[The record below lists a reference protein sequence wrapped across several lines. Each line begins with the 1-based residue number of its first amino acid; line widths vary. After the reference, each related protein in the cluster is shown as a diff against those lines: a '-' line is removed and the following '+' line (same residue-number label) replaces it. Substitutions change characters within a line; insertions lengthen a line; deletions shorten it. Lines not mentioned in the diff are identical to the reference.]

1 MSIDSKFLNLFIKAT
16 EKAAIGASKFIGKK
30 DKIGAD
36 KGAVDPMRRELN
48 KINMEGS
55 IVIGE
60 GEMDEAPML
69 YIGEKLGTLTGP
81 KFDIAVDPLEGT
93 KFTANNQPN
102 AFSVLAIS
110 KRGELLKAPDVYM
123 EKIAIGTN
131 LPKNLL
137 DLDNGVEKNI
147 KLLAEAKNKKISNLS
162 ACVMQRP
169 RHKHIIDELLRL
181 NVKINFITDGD
192 IAGVLSV
199 IGNKPV
205 NDIYYSTGGAPE
217 GVLAAAAL
225 SCFGGQMQ
233 GRLVLNEEEKIRAK
247 KLGISDFK
255 KKYNIS
261 EIIKGDV
268 IFCATGVTSGDL
280 VQGVKDLGNEYEV
293 NTYALHKSKKIIKTV
308 KNIYNKWAQYP

>member
-1 MSIDSKFLNLFIKAT
+1 MSIDAKFLNLFIKAT

-30 DKIGAD
+30 DKIAAD

-48 KINMEGS
+48 KINMEGT

-69 YIGEKLGTLTGP
+69 YIGERLGTLNGP

-93 KFTANNQPN
+93 KFTANNEPN
-102 AFSVLAIS
+102 AFSVIAVAN
-110 KRGELLKAPDVYM
+110 KGDLLSAPDTYM
-123 EKIAIGTN
+123 EKIAVGAN

-137 DLDNGVEKNI
+137 DIDFGVEKNI
-147 KLLAEAKNKKISNLS
+147 KLLAKAKNKKISDLNV
-162 ACVMQRP
+162 CVLKRP
-169 RHKHIIDELLRL
+169 RHDEIVKVLTKMNVHINYIQ
-181 NVKINFITDGD
+181 DGD

-199 IGNKPV
+199 IGEEPK
-205 NDIYYSTGGAPE
+205 NDIYYSTGGGPE

-225 SCFGGQMQ
+225 SCYGGQMQ

-247 KLGISDFK
+247 KLGIKDFNR
-255 KKYNIS
+255 KYNIDDMVR
-261 EIIKGDV
+261 GDV

-280 VQGVKDLGNEYEV
+280 TKGVKDLGNEFEV
-293 NTYALHKSKKIIKTV
+293 TTFALHKSKKINKIIT
-308 KNIYNKWAQYP
+308 NIYNK

>member
-1 MSIDSKFLNLFIKAT
+1 MSIDSKFLKLFVKAT

-30 DKIGAD
+30 DKIAAD

-48 KINMEGS
+48 KINMDGT

-69 YIGEKLGTLTGP
+69 YIGEKLGTLNGP

-102 AFSVLAIS
+102 AFSVIAIAN
-110 KRGELLKAPDVYM
+110 KGDLLSAPDTYM
-123 EKIAIGTN
+123 EKIAIGSD

-137 DLDNGVEKNI
+137 DIDFGVEKNI
-147 KLLAEAKNKKISNLS
+147 KLLAKAKNKKISELN
-162 ACVMQRP
+162 ACVLKRP
-169 RHKHIIDELLRL
+169 RHDEIVKVLTEM
-181 NVKINFITDGD
+181 NVQINYIVDGD

-199 IGNKPV
+199 IGEKPK
-205 NDIYYSTGGAPE
+205 NDIYYSTGGGPE

-225 SCFGGQMQ
+225 ACLGGQIQ

-247 KLGISDFK
+247 KLGIQDFN
-255 KKYNIS
+255 KKYNIDDMVR
-261 EIIKGDV
+261 GDV

-280 VQGVKDLGNEYEV
+280 ANGVKDLGNEFEV
-293 NTYALHKSKKIIKTV
+293 TTFALHKSKKINRIIT
-308 KNIYNKWAQYP
+308 NIYNK

>member
-110 KRGELLKAPDVYM
+110 NKGDLLKAPDVYM
-123 EKIAIGTN
+123 EKIAVGTN
-131 LPKNLL
+131 LPNNLL

-147 KLLAEAKNKKISNLS
+147 RLLAEAKNKKISNLS

-280 VQGVKDLGNEYEV
+280 VKGVKDLGNEYEV

-308 KNIYNKWAQYP
+308 TNIYNK